1 MSFSKEI
8 WGSSVWN
15 LFHTIAYKIKEDKFE
30 FHKSNLIYIL
40 ENICNTLPC
49 PDCSKDATDM
59 LKKVD
64 FTKINNKEDF
74 KLLIF
79 NFHNAVNSKLKKPL
93 FDFNELD
100 NKYSKANID
109 IIYNNLNI
117 IYTSNT
123 NIPQLMSSSFHRQH
137 IFPKIKETLI
147 IIRQDLI

>member
-30 FHKSNLIYIL
+30 FHKSNLIYIQ

-49 PDCSKDATDM
+49 PDCSRDASTM

-64 FTKINNKEDF
+64 FSKINNKEDF

-79 NFHNAVNSKLKKPL
+79 NFHNAINSKLNKPL

-109 IIYNNLNI
+109 AIYNNLNI

-137 IFPKIKETLI
+137 IFPKIKEVLI